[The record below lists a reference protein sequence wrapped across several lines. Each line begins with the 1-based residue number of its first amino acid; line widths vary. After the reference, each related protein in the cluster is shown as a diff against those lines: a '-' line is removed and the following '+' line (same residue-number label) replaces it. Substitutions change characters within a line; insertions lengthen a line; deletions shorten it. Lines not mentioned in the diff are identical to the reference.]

1 MGSDNLFHK
10 RKAKKVTQ
18 LQRAKESREP
28 YDKVLIVCE
37 GEKTEPHY
45 LIALRDHLKL
55 SQAKIKIDS
64 KSDSDPLKVV
74 NYAKRLIEASRN
86 DPYDHVFC
94 VIDRDKHANYD
105 RAIAQVD
112 RYKNKDAQL
121 HAIVSNPCFEF
132 WLLLHF
138 AYTTKQF
145 GTSGGSPCDDLIKKD
160 LKKHI
165 KDYKKGDRSIIS
177 SINIEPKL
185 ETAVE
190 NAKRANKTAKENG
203 TDNPTTQ
210 MDKLVDYLKGLKD
223 RVQRKP
229 LKL

>member
-18 LQRAKESREP
+18 LQRTKGSREP

-37 GEKTEPHY
+37 GEKTEHYY
-45 LIALRDHLKL
+45 LIPLINHLKL
-55 SQAKIKIDS
+55 PQANITIDS

-74 NYAKRLIEASRN
+74 NHAKKLIEASRN

-105 RAIAQVD
+105 KAIAQIN
-112 RYKNKDAQL
+112 RYRKKDTQL

-132 WLLLHF
+132 WILLHF
-138 AYTTKQF
+138 TYTTKLF
-145 GTSGGSPCDDLIKKD
+145 GISGGSPCDDLIKKD
-160 LKKHI
+160 LKEYI
-165 KDYKKGDRSIIS
+165 EDYKKADRAFMSSIIKS
-177 SINIEPKL
+177 KL
-185 ETAVE
+185 DIAVA

-203 TDNPTTQ
+203 TGNPTTQ
-210 MDKLVDYLKGLKD
+210 MDELVNYLNGLKD
-223 RVQRKP
+223 RVQK
-229 LKL
+229 KL